1 MINRIHIKDFVLFDV
16 FHWPQTSGINVIL
29 GENDT
34 GKTGLLKLLY
44 ASTRAWNVHTANL
57 NRGLN
62 IPYKEILAQKI
73 FNVFQPRRN
82 GIGELVRKGDK
93 RKLVFEGEYF
103 QHTAHRQSIHFS
115 FTASSE
121 RKIIEASNFVDPC
134 QVERFNTLFIPPK
147 EVLTA
152 WQAIKSTRQEDS
164 WQFGFDDTY
173 TDLID
178 ALLDNGKSGNLPQEL
193 KAIKKRLLSLF
204 DGEVKPP
211 APGENDFL
219 FIRNKAKYTM
229 GMTAEGIKKMGIYA
243 RLINNRNLNANT
255 ILFLDE
261 PEAVLHPKAIR
272 QLAEII
278 YLFSQAGVQIFLN
291 THSFFL
297 LKQLEIIARRER
309 QTISCCALTKQTNHT
324 VKATF
329 SDLQDGLPDNP
340 IIEEAL
346 RIFNEEIALL

>member
-1 MINRIHIKDFVLFDV
+1 MLNRIYIKDFIVFDE
-16 FHWPQTSGINVIL
+16 FNWPETTGINIII

-44 ASTRAWNVHTANL
+44 ATTRAWNIHTANL
-57 NRGLN
+57 NRGIS
-62 IPYKEILAQKI
+62 IPYKEILANKI
-73 FNVFQPRRN
+73 FNVFQPRRG
-82 GIGELVRKGDK
+82 GIGELVRKGDR
-93 RKLVFEGEYF
+93 RKLIFEGTYF
-103 QHTAHRQSIHFS
+103 QQTTDRQSIHFS
-115 FTASSE
+115 FTASTE

-211 APGENDFL
+211 APGESDFL

-278 YLFSQAGVQIFLN
+278 FLFSQAGVQIFLN

-297 LKQLEIIARRER
+297 LKQLEIIARREKLA
-309 QTISCCALTKQTNHT
+309 ISCCSLAKTTGQS
-324 VKATF
+324 VQATF

-346 RIFNEEIALL
+346 SIFNEEIALL